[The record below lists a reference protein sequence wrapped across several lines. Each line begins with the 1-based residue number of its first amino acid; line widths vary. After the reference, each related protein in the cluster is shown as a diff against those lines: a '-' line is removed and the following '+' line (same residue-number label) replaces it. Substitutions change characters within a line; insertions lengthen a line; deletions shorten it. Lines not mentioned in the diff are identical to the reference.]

1 MAGGSPIDSLV
12 KGPGVVSPRPASGPV
27 GRAGRDSAGLAAAA
41 ARAARAAAGTLSAR
55 GQTRVDGPADPARG
69 ESPPGEDMS
78 DPHGPPEP
86 IDPLLEW
93 YDRTAMAVAARA
105 AGLPPDAGTNP
116 PEASRIWAIAWLAAL
131 RALRDARRGRAAT
144 AAVIAAVH
152 GVLVTLVP
160 ATARDL
166 DAARDISLARLK
178 RRRAI
183 ARGVAAGK
191 LAAADALA
199 ERSDDGPHP
208 AHWRPY
214 LIASAAHVAPEP
226 PPGPEHPGYAR
237 DLAEVRA
244 LGGAQSTVRD
254 TRQTEIAEF
263 WAQPSLSAYTPA
275 ARAALAGL
283 QAPIAE
289 RVELVA
295 LLHVVTLD
303 AQIAGYA
310 SGEQHPRWRPGR
322 ALGGPS
328 RAAWTSLVAPDLGE
342 PEYPCLHTTYAGA
355 AEIVLTALA
364 GHPRT
369 PLPLMSPTAPGVVR
383 QYTDWRQL
391 TAEIV
396 DAGVWGGVHLRTSA
410 EAGASLG
417 RRVAFRCLTRWSRQA
432 A

>member
-1 MAGGSPIDSLV
+1 VAGGSPIDSLV

-178 RRRAI
+178 RRR
-183 ARGVAAGK
+183 V
-191 LAAADALA
+191 L
-199 ERSDDGPHP
+199 SD
-208 AHWRPY
+208 
-214 LIASAAHVAPEP
+214 SA
-226 PPGPEHPGYAR
+226 
-237 DLAEVRA
+237 
-244 LGGAQSTVRD
+244 
-254 TRQTEIAEF
+254 
-263 WAQPSLSAYTPA
+263 
-275 ARAALAGL
+275 
-283 QAPIAE
+283 
-289 RVELVA
+289 
-295 LLHVVTLD
+295 
-303 AQIAGYA
+303 
-310 SGEQHPRWRPGR
+310 
-322 ALGGPS
+322 
-328 RAAWTSLVAPDLGE
+328 
-342 PEYPCLHTTYAGA
+342 
-355 AEIVLTALA
+355 
-364 GHPRT
+364 
-369 PLPLMSPTAPGVVR
+369 
-383 QYTDWRQL
+383 
-391 TAEIV
+391 IV
-396 DAGVWGGVHLRTSA
+396 DRSQSSVQPWT
-410 EAGASLG
+410 
-417 RRVAFRCLTRWSRQA
+417 CRQPTTD
-432 A
+432 

>member
-1 MAGGSPIDSLV
+1 MPGGSD
-12 KGPGVVSPRPASGPV
+12 PAS
-27 GRAGRDSAGLAAAA
+27 RAAAA
-41 ARAARAAAGTLSAR
+41 ARAARAASSGLPVR
-55 GQTRVDGPADPARG
+55 GQPRFGGPPTPING
-69 ESPPGEDMS
+69 ESPPGDDVS
-78 DPHGPPEP
+78 GPDGLPEP
-86 IDPLLEW
+86 IDPVLEW
-93 YDRTAMAVAARA
+93 YDRTALAVAARA
-105 AGLPPDAGTNP
+105 ADLPPDAGTNP
-116 PEASRIWAIAWLAAL
+116 PEASRIWSIAWLAAR

-152 GVLVTLVP
+152 EVLVTLVP
-160 ATARDL
+160 ATTREL
-166 DAARDISLARLK
+166 NAAREVSLARLK

-183 ARGVAAGK
+183 ERGVEAGR

-208 AHWRPY
+208 ANWRPY
-214 LIASAAHVAPEP
+214 LIASVAHVAPEP
-226 PPGPEHPGYAR
+226 PPGPDHPAYAR

-244 LGGAQSTVRD
+244 LGGIDSTARD
-254 TRQTEIAEF
+254 ARQTEIAQF
-263 WAQPSLSAYTPA
+263 WAQPSLAAYTPA

-283 QAPIAE
+283 AAPIAE

-303 AQIAGYA
+303 AQIVGYA
-310 SGEQHPRWRPGR
+310 TGERHPRWRPGR

-328 RAAWTSLVAPDLGE
+328 RTAWTSLVGPDIGE

-369 PLPLMSPTAPGVVR
+369 RLPLWSPTAPGAVR
-383 QYTDWRQL
+383 YYTDWRQM

-417 RRVAFRCLTRWSRQA
+417 RRVAFRCLTRWSGQA